1 MFPEC
6 VLLEQLAVQV
16 ISRALPFL
24 TYITQW
30 QLQLLL
36 NHVQL
41 GASTATNQVEFN
53 MKFHS
58 QSNYQLLQALEA
70 IIFQLF
76 QQV

>member
-1 MFPEC
+1 VFQEC
-6 VLLEQLAVQV
+6 VRLAQRAIQV
-16 ISRALPFL
+16 IQRAPLL
-24 TYITQW
+24 RIYITQS

-36 NHVQL
+36 NRAQL

>member
-1 MFPEC
+1 MFQEC
-6 VLLEQLAVQV
+6 VRLAKRAIQV
-16 ISRALPFL
+16 IQRAPLLRIF
-24 TYITQW
+24 ITQS
-30 QLQLLL
+30 QLQLQL
-36 NHVQL
+36 NRAQL